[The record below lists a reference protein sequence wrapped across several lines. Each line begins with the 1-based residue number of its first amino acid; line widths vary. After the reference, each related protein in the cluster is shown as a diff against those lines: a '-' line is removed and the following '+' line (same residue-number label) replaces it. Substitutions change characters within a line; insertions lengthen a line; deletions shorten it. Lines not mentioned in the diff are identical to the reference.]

1 MHRMK
6 MKTTNEKLKRL
17 GMKEIPLMPLPRRE
31 VEVPGTTVIIGG
43 PTIRRTFTPPKITIR

>member
-6 MKTTNEKLKRL
+6 MKKTNEKLKRL

-43 PTIRRTFTPPKITIR
+43 PTIRRTFRPPTITIR